1 MPPPFGWLQR
11 KHPGT
16 PLPQVALYQFLRGIL
31 QLILRGC
38 FRLRAFHPERVPQTG
53 PVLLV
58 ANHQSYMDP
67 PIVGCP
73 IYGRHLDFVARGGL
87 FDNPAMGRLFSLLH
101 SVPVKEEGGDT
112 GAIKEVLRRLDA
124 GRAVLI
130 FPEGSRTTD
139 GRVDEFKRGVAVL
152 VKRSRCPVIPVAL
165 EGAYDAWPRS
175 RKLPRWVGSR
185 VAVMYGPP
193 IPHDELMAGGPDAAL
208 KRLHDEVD
216 AMRGKLARRLDRV
229 RARTGLP
236 PPRA

>member
-1 MPPPFGWLQR
+1 MFWWLQR

-16 PLPQVALYQFLRGIL
+16 PLPQVALYQFLRAIL
-31 QLILRGC
+31 QLILAAC
-38 FRLRAFHPERVPQTG
+38 FRLRAYHPERVPDEG

-73 IYGRHLDFVARGGL
+73 IHRRHLDFVARGGL
-87 FDNPAMGRLFSLLH
+87 FDNPALGRLFSLLH
-101 SVPVKEEGGDT
+101 SVPVKEDGGDT
-112 GAIKEVLRRLDA
+112 GAIKEVLRRLEA

-175 RKLPRWVGSR
+175 RTLPRWFGSR
-185 VAVMYGPP
+185 VAVMYGEP
-193 IPHDELMAGGPDAAL
+193 IGHDDLMRDGPDAAL
-208 KRLHDEVD
+208 RRLHDEVEG
-216 AMRGKLARRLDRV
+216 MRAELRRRLDR
-229 RARTGLP
+229 AAGITGL
-236 PPRA
+236 RRG